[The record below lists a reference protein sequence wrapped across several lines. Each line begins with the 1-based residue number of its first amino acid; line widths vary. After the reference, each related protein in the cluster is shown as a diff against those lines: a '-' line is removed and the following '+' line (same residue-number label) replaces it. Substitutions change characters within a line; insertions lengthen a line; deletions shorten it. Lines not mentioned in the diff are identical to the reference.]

1 MFVQCITL
9 FMYDIQLYKL
19 STYNF
24 IDENPHNLTP
34 RLKMV
39 TLWVISY
46 LRKISHPKQL
56 FQRKMREREREREVS
71 HTFSKLEV
79 GK

>member
-56 FQRKMREREREREVS
+56 FQRKMRERGEREVRN
-71 HTFSKLEV
+71 TVSKLDV